1 MFRPS
6 SVPAEPQA
14 SQRRFWQGTSRLWRS
29 SPAPP
34 AHESR
39 RGQPNNSQP
48 KPNSA
53 GNPDVSTPER
63 QLKESEFRLRAI
75 AKAVPA
81 ILFSA
86 PQDGAVEFFN
96 DYLSKFAGLLAEN
109 VTRMDLIS
117 LIHPD
122 DRRRVATTSV
132 RAARDYES
140 FSVECRLRAASG
152 DYRWFLVRV
161 SPIQGEGELRW
172 FGIATDIDDV
182 KRLTTGLSDAHRNLE
197 SILGSI
203 SDCYIALDRG
213 SRIIALNDQAEQWLG
228 KSTDSLIG
236 VDYRTLGD
244 MVSLVS
250 DSARDNLS
258 AGRSFNVAVQDA
270 IYRGIS
276 FHEELP
282 SFLFGGRWV
291 DIQINPSKDG
301 AVILFRDVTDRRLDQ
316 QRLKRS
322 LGLIQSS
329 LDALTARIAILDA
342 DGFIIAVNKA
352 WRSFH
357 PSGGVGDTQMELG
370 TNYLENCEIPA
381 LRDRLLNITAD
392 GASNFKLPY
401 KLDSSAGPRW
411 YQATV
416 ATFRQSEF
424 VRIVVA
430 HEDVTEA
437 VESRESIAEL
447 HTRLISL
454 QEEERQRIASELHDS
469 TAQYLVAASLN
480 MARLKNCVGASD
492 GAEKLCDDIDG
503 LLDEA
508 LKELR
513 TFTYLLYPT
522 GLSSDGLKITLEH
535 FVAGFEERSSL
546 QVMLSVTEEI
556 DDLPLDFQRTVL
568 RITQEALANAHRHA
582 AATRVNITIGVREG
596 KVRLEVSDDGRGM
609 LHASTSEVTGNI
621 ELGVGIAGMKARVA
635 QFGGTID
642 FPNSANGTTVVAILP
657 IPSCSEPGNAARNGA
672 NQESGK
678 NGSVRKYLSNGNWH
692 SPRANEL
699 SSGIDR
705 MQLNG
710 GGRNHP
716 IEYQPNDLETVA
728 TAANHAS
735 PKLH

>member
-1 MFRPS
+1 
-6 SVPAEPQA
+6 
-14 SQRRFWQGTSRLWRS
+14 
-29 SPAPP
+29 
-34 AHESR
+34 
-39 RGQPNNSQP
+39 
-48 KPNSA
+48 
-53 GNPDVSTPER
+53 
-63 QLKESEFRLRAI
+63 
-75 AKAVPA
+75 
-81 ILFSA
+81 
-86 PQDGAVEFFN
+86 
-96 DYLSKFAGLLAEN
+96 
-109 VTRMDLIS
+109 MDLIS

-122 DRRRVATTSV
+122 DRRLVATTSA
-132 RAARDYES
+132 RAARECKS
-140 FSVECRLRAASG
+140 FSAECRLRAASG
-152 DYRWFLVRV
+152 DYRWFLLRV
-161 SPIQGEGELRW
+161 APIQDEGELRW

-203 SDCYIALDRG
+203 SDCYVALDRG
-213 SRIIALNDQAEQWLG
+213 SRIIALNDHAEQWLG

-244 MVSLVS
+244 MVSLIA
-250 DSARDNLS
+250 DCARDNLS
-258 AGRSFNVAVQDA
+258 AGRLFDAAVQDA

-329 LDALTARIAILDA
+329 LDALTGRIAILDA

-370 TNYLENCEIPA
+370 ANYLENCEIPA
-381 LRDRLLNITAD
+381 LRDRLQNIAAD
-392 GASNFKLPY
+392 GRNSFKVPY
-401 KLDSSAGPRW
+401 KLDTCGGSRW

-416 ATFRQSEF
+416 ATFKQSEF

-430 HEDVTEA
+430 HEDVTEV
-437 VESRESIAEL
+437 VESRESIADL
-447 HTRLISL
+447 HTQLISL
-454 QEEERQRIASELHDS
+454 QEEERQRIASELHNS

-492 GAEKLCDDIDG
+492 GAEKICDDIDG

-522 GLSSDGLKITLEH
+522 GLSSDGLKITLER

-546 QVMLSVTEEI
+546 QVMLSVAEAL

-568 RITQEALANAHRHA
+568 RIAQEALANAHRHA
-582 AATRVNITIGVREG
+582 AATRVNITIVAREG

-609 LHASTSEVTGNI
+609 LHASTSEVTGSI
-621 ELGVGIAGMKARVA
+621 ELGVGISGMKARVA

-642 FPNSANGTTVVAILP
+642 FPNSSNGTTVVAILP
-657 IPSCSEPGNAARNGA
+657 IPGASERGNALRDRSS
-672 NQESGK
+672 QESGK
-678 NGSVRKYLSNGNWH
+678 NGGARKRLPNASWRNA
-692 SPRANEL
+692 RADEL
-699 SSGIDR
+699 SSEIDR
-705 MQLNG
+705 IQLNG
-710 GGRNHP
+710 GGRDHP
-716 IEYQPNDLETVA
+716 VEFRSDDLETVA
-728 TAANHAS
+728 MAVNYVA